1 MISRITKKLSKF
13 EMQIQKSIFAKE
25 LLRKQNY
32 YSGRVSYYLELI
44 SKRCYISGLFAYKYL
59 LGRIRVKNFLYK
71 LLDSFEE
78 EHNILFS
85 MIEFKETRDR
95 KEKYLF
101 HKHRISCLIRA
112 KKRLINLSQKKRID
126 TTPILSEYITTK
138 RYNQKYNINITT

>member
-25 LLRKQNY
+25 LFKK
-32 YSGRVSYYLELI
+32 YSYFINKASYFLERF
-44 SKRCYISGLFAYKYL
+44 SKRCYITVLLAYKYL
-59 LGRIRVKNFLYK
+59 FGKIRVKNFLYK

-126 TTPILSEYITTK
+126 TTPILSEYITAK
-138 RYNQKYNINITT
+138 RYNQKYNIHITT